1 MLPMLPFPSDRQLT
15 CELTATASLKLKKK
29 RKHIQEESC
38 LELQLL
44 CTGIAQTML

>member
-15 CELTATASLKLKKK
+15 CELTASLKLKKK